1 MENIDSKIRLL
12 AFEWLYNQRQI
23 YGDTIP
29 RKVLEKGF
37 IYESTRVPLI
47 GPQGIFKPRIL
58 DLPLTITTSPESPYA
73 DKLTTD
79 NYLLYKYRGTDP
91 QHRDNKG
98 LRELMKRAVPLI
110 YLFGV
115 SAGKYTPTWPVYIVG
130 DDQTDLTFKVA
141 VGEIIPNMS
150 EMTPDIE
157 ATRRYLTVQT
167 QYRLHQQRF
176 REEVI
181 AAYQERCAICR
192 LHHPEL
198 LDATHIIPDSEPMG
212 EPIVNNGLALCN
224 LHHTA
229 FDRLIL
235 GIRPDYVIEIRK
247 DILEEEDGPML
258 QYGLQKF
265 DQQKLILPHISK
277 NFPDPKRLEM
287 RYTKFRDFAESH

>member
-1 MENIDSKIRLL
+1 MENIDSKVRLS

-29 RKVLEKGF
+29 RKVFEKGF
-37 IYESTRVPLI
+37 IYGSTRIPLI
-47 GPQGIFKPRIL
+47 GPQGIFKPKIL
-58 DLPLTITTSPESPYA
+58 ELPLTITTSPESPYA
-73 DKLTTD
+73 DKFTD
-79 NYLLYKYRGTDP
+79 GNYLLYKYRGTDP

-98 LRELMKRAVPLI
+98 LRELMKRKIPLI

-115 SAGKYTPTWPVYIVG
+115 SVGKYLPTWPVYIVG
-130 DDQTDLTFKVA
+130 DDQADLTFKVA
-141 VGEIIPNMS
+141 VGEIIPDMNKT
-150 EMTPDIE
+150 TPDIE
-157 ATRRYLTVQT
+157 AIRRYLTVQT
-167 QYRLHQQRF
+167 QYRLHQHRF

-181 AAYQERCAICR
+181 AAYQERCTICR

-247 DILEEEDGPML
+247 DVLEEEDGPML

-265 DQQKLILPHISK
+265 DQQKLILPRIAK

-287 RYTKFRDFAESH
+287 RYNKFKDFTESR